1 MDLYSKVTK
10 EIEALPNG
18 PQIGAF
24 FDFDGTVIYGYS
36 ATTYLREQIKRG
48 DVTPRQLLELTKS
61 MSQFGMGSM
70 GFSAMMT
77 IASQYLRGIS

>member
-10 EIEALPNG
+10 EVDALPNG
-18 PQIGAF
+18 PEIGAF

-48 DVTPRQLLELTKS
+48 DVSPRQLVELIKT
-61 MSQFGMGSM
+61 MTQFGLGNMGL
-70 GFSAMMT
+70 A
-77 IASQYLRGIS
+77 YR

>member
-1 MDLYSKVTK
+1 MDLYSKVIK
-10 EIEALPNG
+10 EVEASPSG

-48 DVTPRQLLELTKS
+48 DVTPKQLVELTKT
-61 MSQFGMGSM
+61 MTQFGLGSM
-70 GFSAMMT
+70 GFSADDR
-77 IASQYLRGIS
+77 SISVSRRH